1 VRPVTGEQ
9 PGNRVIHR
17 PVIHR
22 PPGRP
27 VAAPT
32 GGDHTDPMPNPQN
45 PPPCTR
51 LEAAATNVANQPSPP
66 AVYQALA
73 LAWHTVAAVT
83 RPASPA
89 TEHRWMRLA
98 EALHAAWSDLAAVD
112 PPPGPIGTGAAGPPD
127 QDLADTAQL
136 RRAVARL
143 LRTTAT
149 GLRQLATSA
158 ERADP
163 HTALTLTCAAATLQ
177 AAVQDW
183 P

>member
-1 VRPVTGEQ
+1 
-9 PGNRVIHR
+9 
-17 PVIHR
+17 
-22 PPGRP
+22 
-27 VAAPT
+27 
-32 GGDHTDPMPNPQN
+32 MPNPQT
-45 PPPCTR
+45 PPDWTTQ
-51 LEAAATNVANQPSPP
+51 LDSAATNVANQPSPP
-66 AVYQALA
+66 AVYHALA
-73 LAWHTVAAVT
+73 VAWHTAAAVT
-83 RPASPA
+83 HPTSPA

-98 EALHAAWSDLAAVD
+98 EALHAAWIDLAAVD

-149 GLRQLATSA
+149 SLRHLAAGA

-163 HTALTLTCAAATLQ
+163 HTALTLTTAAATLQ
-177 AAVQDW
+177 TAVQDW